1 MAESWAQSSKLKQTV
16 FVLLSF
22 VKSPAQTFYLII
34 STFLSQKIMT
44 FLSHNDFSLGKS
56 FLLGKQASINNN
68 VQLHIHFIL
77 LIE

>member
-1 MAESWAQSSKLKQTV
+1 MVAESWAQSSKLKQTV

-44 FLSHNDFSLGKS
+44 FLSHDFSLGKS